1 MALKGQMSRAMLN
14 LSLLAL
20 NISLAFHFIPLS
32 TSEGIGSRSKNFRDF
47 SNSLE
52 RGGTDI
58 LRGVYVSNTL
68 ALPIVQQPAGD
79 SNYVSGKNGEA
90 TQFATA
96 SQYGNIG
103 LLAHN
108 FLSGKSFSQ
117 LAIGQ
122 EVRLLFDDGH
132 VEYFVISEIL
142 RYKALEPG
150 NPYSNFQNL
159 SNQDEILSAGEMF
172 NRVYVGKHHVTFQ
185 TCIAADG
192 KSSWGRLFVVA
203 LPKPKH
209 LGLSS
214 WNAYDFPRD
223 FSLNGGHLP

>member
-1 MALKGQMSRAMLN
+1 MEFSMALKGQMGRAMLN

-20 NISLAFHFIPLS
+20 NISFAFHFVPLS
-32 TSEGIGSRSKNFRDF
+32 ISEGTGSRSKNFRDF

-52 RGGTDI
+52 NGGTGV
-58 LRGVYVSNTL
+58 LRGVYVTNTL

-79 SNYVSGKNGEA
+79 ANYVSGKNGEA

-108 FLSGKSFSQ
+108 FLSGKSFLQ

-132 VEYFVISEIL
+132 IEYFVISEIL
-142 RYKALEPG
+142 RYKALEPK
-150 NPYSNFQNL
+150 NPYSDFQNL
-159 SNQDEILSAGEMF
+159 SDQNEILSAGEMF
-172 NRVYVGKHHVTFQ
+172 NRVYVGRHHVTFQ

-203 LPKPKH
+203 LPKPKP
-209 LGLSS
+209 LGL
-214 WNAYDFPRD
+214 N
-223 FSLNGGHLP
+223 SLNGYSLP